1 MVLTDGSQ
9 VEVTRGA
16 RAWCCTVGPRARERE
31 GETSAVEEPVRGPA
45 LSVRPRGGKAKE
57 WAERVGGGVPGGL
70 N

>member
-31 GETSAVEEPVRGPA
+31 GETSAVEEPIRGPA

-70 N
+70 D